1 MLVDTNILIDVLNN
15 EPDWV
20 EWSIHQLRVQSELHA
35 MTINPIIYAELSPA
49 FKEIADLDNHLK
61 IMNLKMIQMPK
72 LALFMASKAFQ
83 LYRQRGGNKLN
94 VLGDFFH
101 RCSCRSQSNS
111 YFDARHSTL
120 SNLLPYSSSYSPQC
134 FALTKKKA

>member
-1 MLVDTNILIDVLNN
+1 
-15 EPDWV
+15 
-20 EWSIHQLRVQSELHA
+20 

-61 IMNLKMIQMPK
+61 TMNLKMIQMPK

-94 VLGDFFH
+94 VLGDFFIGAH
-101 RCSCRSQSNS
+101 AAVNQIPILTRDTQRFQT
-111 YFDARHSTL
+111 YFPTVRLIAP
-120 SNLLPYSSSYSPQC
+120 N
-134 FALTKKKA
+134 ALH

>member
-20 EWSIHQLRVQSELHA
+20 EWSIHQLRTQSELHV

-49 FKEIADLDNHLK
+49 FKHIADLDNHLK

-72 LALFMASKAFQ
+72 LALFLASKAFQ
-83 LYRQRGGNKLN
+83 LYRQRGGHKLN
-94 VLGDFFH
+94 VLGDFFIGAH
-101 RCSCRSQSNS
+101 AAVNQIPILTRDTQRFQT
-111 YFDARHSTL
+111 YFPTV
-120 SNLLPYSSSYSPQC
+120 LLIASGS
-134 FALTKKKA
+134 LH